1 MADEEIMDPEFPSFC
16 SICGNKFT
24 RSRIKF
30 CPKCGSTVKK
40 RISGD
45 TESKEAIVPEQP
57 IQRSTVPQKTPQT
70 SQMPAPQR
78 HVPIMVPPTSQRDEF
93 FTERHLRPVSGALFN
108 SEEYKTLGIIF
119 LIAYL
124 SHIFRIFLMFNRFP
138 ALLELLYAIPI
149 YMVVVGIVYYVQ
161 RKVLFSKGF
170 SHQIFVTRFGLTVSL
185 VLSTFFLTIFPHE
198 IKPDYEN
205 SMMPPIINVLVSRKQ
220 GSGYEELPRA
230 AYVQNKIIPNSYLI
244 VNFTVLIVGFILL
257 LTYINIDDT
266 YWKTTFRLASA
277 YISVFLLTE
286 LAPVYGRHRTETI
299 KVGKYRS
306 YLLFF
311 LGLILTVSALFG
323 EKFLSAVPEA
333 VGQ

>member
-1 MADEEIMDPEFPSFC
+1 MVDEETIDPEFPSFC
-16 SICGNKFT
+16 SICGYKFT
-24 RSRIKF
+24 RSGVKF

-45 TESKEAIVPEQP
+45 TESEETIDSEQT
-57 IQRSTVPQKTPQT
+57 IQRNPVPQESPQA
-70 SQMPAPQR
+70 SQMPTAR
-78 HVPIMVPPTSQRDEF
+78 SHVPIMVPPTSQRDEF
-93 FTERHLRPVSGALFN
+93 FTERHLRPVSGPLFT

-138 ALLELLYAIPI
+138 TFLELVYALPI
-149 YMVVVGIVYYVQ
+149 YMSVVGIVYFVQ
-161 RKVLFSKGF
+161 RKVLFGKGF

-185 VLSTFFLTIFPHE
+185 VLSTFFLTTLPHE

-205 SMMPPIINVLVSRKQ
+205 SMIPPKINVLVSRKQ

-244 VNFTVLIVGFILL
+244 VNFTVLIVGFVLL
-257 LTYINIDDT
+257 LLYINIQDPD
-266 YWKTTFRLASA
+266 WKTTFRLASA
-277 YISVFLLTE
+277 FISVFLLTE

-311 LGLILTVSALFG
+311 LGLILTISALFG

-333 VGQ
+333 IGQ